1 MFRLTIIIS
10 FLFVSW
16 SCSNNEIKSK
26 PHNISF
32 FSLVDFIS
40 EEQSKMK
47 KEKTSLVK
55 ILQLNG
61 KRDTLVINRPNF
73 EDELDVFNKADI
85 NRPAISDKYRIDS
98 FIQEGSLYKVL
109 YTSKDK
115 KLHTQKLSIHFNS
128 SGKVFLI
135 DAFLFNG
142 SPITKNVQH
151 LIYKPGFGYKIID
164 NQYFMGKKDEI
175 KVEGFFK

>member
-1 MFRLTIIIS
+1 MNWMYLIRLILTDL
-10 FLFVSW
+10 LFP
-16 SCSNNEIKSK
+16 I
-26 PHNISF
+26 NIG
-32 FSLVDFIS
+32 L
-40 EEQSKMK
+40 
-47 KEKTSLVK
+47 
-55 ILQLNG
+55 ILLF
-61 KRDTLVINRPNF
+61 KRGACTKFYIP
-73 EDELDVFNKADI
+73 
-85 NRPAISDKYRIDS
+85 
-98 FIQEGSLYKVL
+98 
-109 YTSKDK
+109 KDK

-151 LIYKPGFGYKIID
+151 LVYKPGFGYKIID